1 MQVVSE
7 RMQGKYLLR
16 GSTEPPSRRMLYA
29 RIRGQSDK
37 RGAVAYQAAKEGY
50 RMNSTKVFREA
61 VDSGTA
67 VPTPPP
73 PHICASAIQGGDNS
87 SAFDASVSRGK
98 IASFGAFRLRVAER
112 LLERNGNAVKI
123 GSRALDIL
131 ITLLEHAPEVVSKRD
146 LIQRAWGQLVVEDVS
161 LRVHVANLRKQLG
174 DAESLGGSISNI
186 QGRGYCFAGQVTWT
200 IAGATPSEPATATP
214 RLPRLPLLMVGRD
227 DVVRELTA
235 QLKEH
240 RFLSIVGAGG
250 IGKTTVASVLSHR
263 MLAEFA
269 GSIHFLDLAPL
280 EDHRLLARMLA
291 SQLGLPAVSENPLPA
306 ILAFLREQRLLLV
319 FDSCEHLV
327 DAVAALTENIFRD
340 APHVHILTTSR
351 EALRAEGE
359 QVHHLPP
366 LACPP
371 ANVESLTAAEV
382 RSYSA
387 VQLFLTQVANS
398 GHALKLS
405 DDDAPIVAAICR
417 RLDGIAL
424 ALELAASRV
433 GIHGVRGTASLL
445 DKHFRL
451 LWRGRRT
458 AIPRHQTLSA
468 TLDWSYNLLS
478 ETEQVVFRRLAI
490 FVAGFSL
497 QAALDVA
504 AESLDPAEFE
514 ETLAS
519 LVEKSLVTSDSGTMM
534 RYRLSD
540 TTRTYAW
547 QKLTESGEAR
557 SIARRHCEHL
567 LYALEQFGVSVAA
580 PPKPEIGSFFAAN
593 LTNLRSALDWCFSE
607 DGDAGLGAKL
617 TGASACL
624 FVQTGLLT
632 ECVTWTC
639 RAIGALDDLSGG
651 TELELKL
658 QAGFASSIMVTTGN
672 VPAARAALVRAL
684 ELAMRLNDAPMQ
696 FYLLHAL
703 YKWQI
708 RTGDLRGFKELT
720 DRLETVAREV
730 ADPFAD
736 AIADGF
742 RAVTCF
748 FTGNNRD
755 VAKHAHAALEA
766 PVHSTKLNVACFGN
780 LHRVAKLIFARNL
793 WVLGHP
799 DQAAAVAAEAV
810 QEADALNDPFTLCN
824 ALMSCITVA
833 IDTGNWQRA
842 RELVDRL
849 SSIATKHHL
858 LTYAR
863 AAVGWQGS
871 LAVSHGELTRGIE
884 LLQTALAALHEDGYE
899 LYRPW
904 FSVKLAEG
912 FAKAGHLELASST
925 ICEAVTWAETR
936 ERILS
941 LIDLLRVKG
950 EILNAMMPP
959 DDGEGEACSQKS
971 LHLARERGLLSFE
984 LRTGISLARLW
995 AARGATQQAL
1005 EVIVPIVGRFTE
1017 GFTTHDLLIATS
1029 LLDELRS
1036 RN

>member
-1 MQVVSE
+1 M
-7 RMQGKYLLR
+7 
-16 GSTEPPSRRMLYA
+16 
-29 RIRGQSDK
+29 
-37 RGAVAYQAAKEGY
+37 
-50 RMNSTKVFREA
+50 
-61 VDSGTA
+61 
-67 VPTPPP
+67 
-73 PHICASAIQGGDNS
+73 PHICS
-87 SAFDASVSRGK
+87 SAFQGGENTSPSDDSALRGK
-98 IASFGAFRLRVAER
+98 IASFGAFRLHVTER
-112 LLERNGNAVKI
+112 LLEKNGNPVKI

-131 ITLLEHAPEVVSKRD
+131 TTLLEHAPEVVSKRD
-146 LIQRAWGQLVVEDVS
+146 LIQHAWGQLVVEDVS

-174 DAESLGGSISNI
+174 DSESLGGSITNI

-200 IAGATPSEPATATP
+200 IAGATASDTPTATP
-214 RLPRLPLLMVGRD
+214 RLPRSPLLMIGRD
-227 DVVRELTA
+227 DAVRELTA

-250 IGKTTVASVLSHR
+250 IGKTTVALALSHR
-263 MLAEFA
+263 MFSDFQ
-269 GSIHFLDLAPL
+269 GSVHFLDLAPL
-280 EDHRLLARMLA
+280 EDRRLLARVLA
-291 SQLGLPAVSENPLPA
+291 SQLGLAAFSENPLPA

-319 FDSCEHLV
+319 FDSCEHLI

-340 APHVHILTTSR
+340 APRVHILTTSR

-371 ANVESLTAAEV
+371 MNIESLTAAEV
-382 RSYSA
+382 RGYSA
-387 VQLFLTQVANS
+387 VQLFVKQVANS
-398 GHALKLS
+398 GHALNIS
-405 DDDAPIVAAICR
+405 DDDAPIVAGICR

-478 ETEQVVFRRLAI
+478 DGEQVVFRRLAI

-504 AESLDPAEFE
+504 AESLDSAEFE
-514 ETLAS
+514 ETLAG
-519 LVEKSLVTSDSGTMM
+519 LVEKSLVASDSEATM

-547 QKLTESGEAR
+547 QKLTESDEAPKL
-557 SIARRHCEHL
+557 ARRHCEHL
-567 LYALEQFGVSVAA
+567 LHAFERFGVSLVT
-580 PPKPEIGSFFAAN
+580 PPKPETGSFFAAN
-593 LTNLRSALDWCFSE
+593 LTNLRAALDWCFSE
-607 DGDAGLGAKL
+607 DGDTALGAKL

-639 RAIGALDDLSGG
+639 GAIRALDDLSQGKD
-651 TELELKL
+651 LELKL
-658 QAGFASSIMVTTGN
+658 QAAFASSIMVTTGN
-672 VPAARAALVRAL
+672 VPAARAALDRAL
-684 ELAMRLNDAPMQ
+684 ELAMRLNDPPMQ

-708 RTGDLRGFKELT
+708 RTGDLRGLKELT
-720 DRLETVAREV
+720 DRLQTVAKEI
-730 ADPFAD
+730 ADPIAD

-748 FTGNNRD
+748 FTGNNRE
-755 VAKHAHAALEA
+755 VAGHAQAALEA
-766 PVHSTKLNVACFGN
+766 PVQSTKLNVACFGN
-780 LHRVAKLIFARNL
+780 LHRVAKLILARNL
-793 WVLGHP
+793 WVLGYP

-810 QEADALNDPFTLCN
+810 QEADDLNDPSTLCN
-824 ALMSCITVA
+824 VLMSCITVA

-842 RELVDRL
+842 GELVERL
-849 SSIATKHHL
+849 SSIATKHHF

-863 AAVGWQGS
+863 AAVGWQGR
-871 LAVSHGELTRGIE
+871 LAVSHGEQARGIE

-936 ERILS
+936 GRILS
-941 LIDLLRVKG
+941 LIELLRVKG
-950 EILNAMMPP
+950 EILNSMMLP
-959 DDGEGEACSQKS
+959 DDSEGETCLQKS

-1005 EVIVPIVGRFTE
+1005 EVIAPIVSRFTE
-1017 GFTTHDLLIATS
+1017 GFTTRDLLIATT

>member
-1 MQVVSE
+1 M
-7 RMQGKYLLR
+7 G
-16 GSTEPPSRRMLYA
+16 YA
-29 RIRGQSDK
+29 CI
-37 RGAVAYQAAKEGY
+37 GAVWDQVAKTGH
-50 RMNSTKVFREA
+50 RMNSTEVFRGA
-61 VDSGTA
+61 VDSGMT
-67 VPTPPP
+67 VPTLPTLRVCSP
-73 PHICASAIQGGDNS
+73 AIQGGGNS
-87 SAFDASVSRGK
+87 SRFDASAAHGRT
-98 IASFGAFRLRVAER
+98 ASFGSFRLHVTER
-112 LLERNGNAVKI
+112 LLEKDGNPVKI

-146 LIQRAWGQLVVEDVS
+146 LIQRAWGQLIVEDVS
-161 LRVHVANLRKQLG
+161 LRVHMANLRKRLG
-174 DAESLGGSISNI
+174 DSESLGGSITNV

-200 IAGATPSEPATATP
+200 IAATTPGDTATATP
-214 RLPRLPLLMVGRD
+214 RLPRSPLLMVGRD
-227 DVVRELTA
+227 DAIRELTA

-250 IGKTTVASVLSHR
+250 IGKTTVALALCHRVFSDFQGSV
-263 MLAEFA
+263 
-269 GSIHFLDLAPL
+269 HFLDLAPL
-280 EDHRLLARMLA
+280 EDRRLLPRMLA
-291 SQLGLPAVSENPLPA
+291 SQLGIAAFSENPLPA

-319 FDSCEHLV
+319 FDSCEHLI
-327 DAVAALTENIFRD
+327 DAVAALTENLFRD

-371 ANVESLTAAEV
+371 TNVESLSAAEV

-387 VQLFLTQVANS
+387 VQLFLKHVANS
-398 GHALKLS
+398 GYALTIS

-433 GIHGVRGTASLL
+433 GVHGVRGTASLL

-458 AIPRHQTLSA
+458 AIPRHQTLRA
-468 TLDWSYNLLS
+468 TLDWSYSLLS
-478 ETEQVVFRRLAI
+478 ETEQQIFRRVAI

-497 QAALDVA
+497 QAALDVT
-504 AESLDPAEFE
+504 AEGLDSAEFE

-519 LVEKSLVTSDSGTMM
+519 LVAKSLVASDSKAVM

-547 QKLTESGEAR
+547 QKLAESGEAHQ
-557 SIARRHCEHL
+557 IARRHCENL
-567 LYALEQFGVSVAA
+567 LHTFERSGASLVT
-580 PPKPEIGSFFAAN
+580 PPKPETRIFFAAN
-593 LTNLRSALDWCFSE
+593 LTNLRAALDWCFSDE
-607 DGDAGLGAKL
+607 GDTALGAKL
-617 TGASACL
+617 IGTSAYL

-632 ECVTWTC
+632 ECVTWTS
-639 RAIGALDDLSGG
+639 RAIRALGDLSQGE
-651 TELELKL
+651 ELELNL
-658 QAGFASSIMVTTGN
+658 QATFASSMMVTTGN

-684 ELAMRLNDAPMQ
+684 ELAMHLNDAPMQ

-708 RTGDLRGFKELT
+708 RTGDLRGLKELT
-720 DRLETVAREV
+720 DRLRTVAKEI
-730 ADPFAD
+730 ADPIAD

-748 FTGNNRD
+748 FTGNNRE
-755 VAKHAHAALEA
+755 VAGHAQAALEA
-766 PVHSTKLNVACFGN
+766 PVQATKLNAACFGN
-780 LHRVAKLIFARNL
+780 LHKVAKLILARNL
-793 WVLGHP
+793 WVLGYP
-799 DQAAAVAAEAV
+799 DQAGAVAAEAV
-810 QEADALNDPFTLCN
+810 QEAEELDDPFTQCN
-824 ALMSCITVA
+824 AFMSCICVA
-833 IDTGNWQRA
+833 IDTGNLQRA
-842 RELVDRL
+842 EELVERL

-871 LAVSHGELTRGIE
+871 LAVSHGEVAHGIE

-912 FAKAGHLELASST
+912 FAQAGHLELASST
-925 ICEAVTWAETR
+925 IGEAVTWAETR

-941 LIDLLRVKG
+941 LIELLRVKG
-950 EILNAMMPP
+950 EILNSSELP
-959 DDGEGEACSQKS
+959 DESGGEACFLKS

-984 LRTGISLARLW
+984 LRTGISLAKRW

-1005 EVIVPIVGRFTE
+1005 EVMAPIVGRFTE
-1017 GFTTHDLLIATS
+1017 GFATRDLVLAAT

-1036 RN
+1036 RSLATERKAVAQRARPPQRERSSRPDSS